1 MNKHSNTYKEWF
13 AEVDRILERSI
24 GLGQDCLADWLSRD
38 AYNDGLSAEEGAA
51 LCLEAQDLMNDDE
64 ISELLS

>member
-13 AEVDRILERSI
+13 AEIDRILERSI

-51 LCLEAQDLMNDDE
+51 LCLGA
-64 ISELLS
+64 